1 MYKIQFHNGRIISK
15 ERKNTLKGGISNLRK
30 RFLKDSTLTSTDRKT
45 KSLSGDRFLTAI
57 LNTVP
62 NYIHKHQFTHFA
74 FLPRNVSV
82 ARRNAELEAMD
93 SGQISPPCQS
103 QFRALASLPANMAA
117 MTSDRHC
124 PSGYRGKCVS
134 VTSIIII
141 FTYVHSPCGEC
152 SQVLSILLEEYM
164 Q

>member
-1 MYKIQFHNGRIISK
+1 M
-15 ERKNTLKGGISNLRK
+15 LKGGISNLRK

-45 KSLSGDRFLTAI
+45 KSLSGVRFLTAI
-57 LNTVP
+57 LNTCKTTYTSI
-62 NYIHKHQFTHFA
+62 NRTQFTHFA